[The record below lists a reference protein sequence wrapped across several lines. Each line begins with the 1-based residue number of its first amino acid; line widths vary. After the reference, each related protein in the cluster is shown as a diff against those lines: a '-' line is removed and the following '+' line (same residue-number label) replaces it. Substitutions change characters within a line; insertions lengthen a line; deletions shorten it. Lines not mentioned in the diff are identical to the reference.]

1 MLCFISKLC
10 WAWWDI
16 IIITTLVARLDKR
29 VAQSPLG
36 WGVVWKGAMWAE
48 FSSDTMQ
55 AWVDTSQHTDYIDRD
70 QEEPAEMPA
79 VSFLSPPPAN
89 LLSGSGWW
97 VLAVETLNDRVF
109 IWPVKK
115 SDINSLGMASCQLSI
130 REQETR
136 WQNIRRDHQHY
147 TITPSHHHSTITTS
161 SHHHHHLAGYR

>member
-1 MLCFISKLC
+1 MV
-10 WAWWDI
+10 WYYYY
-16 IIITTLVARLDKR
+16 TLVVDQTR
-29 VAQSPLG
+29 VNQSPLG

-130 REQETR
+130 PGQETR
-136 WQNIRRDHQHY
+136 WQNMVRGHHLDHILTTIRPASS
-147 TITPSHHHSTITTS
+147 THHSIIIT
-161 SHHHHHLAGYR
+161 